1 MQRRQQNRDNRHE
14 CPFCADPVSDAAGIL
29 SIHRERRGPG
39 EGQLHSFSRAE
50 GVLVIACPLPLMRDV
65 RVVNRVVGLETEYGA
80 LVHDAELSTEAW
92 PARVKNYIFRQARA
106 GALDLHYRDYEEPP
120 GNGGFLLNGGRLYL
134 DMGHIEYASP
144 ECVRLRDAV
153 VYDLAGDALLLNA
166 LREMQACDHVSF
178 IKNNID
184 HYTGATFG
192 CHENYLMRRETQF
205 TPPVLGTLLCF
216 LATRQIYTGAGR
228 IGQAHPLAFD
238 FDLPPSATPVRFQI
252 SQRADHIVND
262 IYQWVQFNRAIIN
275 ARDEPLADYR
285 KFRRLHLLIGDSNMS
300 PFATAL
306 KVGTTACI
314 LTLLEEDKFPRGLIL
329 QDAVVATREVSHQPD
344 GPWPVELENGE
355 TAGALEIQWRFLEAA
370 GKYLQGRDAEI
381 DWLLESW
388 GFVLDCFATNPD
400 ALIGG
405 VDWITK
411 RWLLEK
417 FAEAES
423 LSWDDPWL
431 LSLDLEYHNIDPSRG
446 LFFQVKAGKRITDWN
461 QSVRIKN
468 ASYRPPANSR
478 AAGRSQAVAWFR
490 DSELPYVINWDSI
503 AFGPQ
508 DILVMSDPFSTYASE
523 VNAFLRR

>member
-1 MQRRQQNRDNRHE
+1 ML
-14 CPFCADPVSDAAGIL
+14 VS
-29 SIHRERRGPG
+29 
-39 EGQLHSFSRAE
+39 
-50 GVLVIACPLPLMRDV
+50 ACSCSLMRDV
-65 RVVNRVVGLETEYGA
+65 RLVNRVVGLETEYGA

-92 PARVKNYIFRQARA
+92 PARIKNYIFRQARA

-144 ECVRLRDAV
+144 ECVRLRDSV

-166 LREMQACDHVSF
+166 LREMQACDRVSF

-228 IGQAHPLAFD
+228 VGQAHPLAFD
-238 FDLPPSATPVRFQI
+238 FDLPPSATPVHFQI

-344 GPWPVELENGE
+344 GPWLVELENGR
-355 TAGALEIQWRFLEAA
+355 TAGALDVQWRFLDAA
-370 GKYLQGRDAEI
+370 VKHLQGRDVEI

-388 GFVLDCFATNPD
+388 SFVLDSFATNLD

-405 VDWITK
+405 VDWLTK
-411 RWLLEK
+411 RWLLQK

-423 LSWDDPWL
+423 LEWDDPWL
-431 LSLDLEYHNIDPSRG
+431 LSLDLEYHNIDPARG
-446 LFFQVKAGKRITDWN
+446 LFFQIKAGKRITDWN

-468 ASYRPPANSR
+468 ASYQPPTNSR
-478 AAGRSQAVAWFR
+478 AAGRSQAVAYFR
-490 DSELPYVINWDSI
+490 DSDMPYVINWDSI
-503 AFGPQ
+503 ASGPQ
-508 DILVMSDPFSTYASE
+508 DILVMSDPFSTYTSE
-523 VNAFLRR
+523 VSAFLRR

>member
-1 MQRRQQNRDNRHE
+1 MDR
-14 CPFCADPVSDAAGIL
+14 VAGI
-29 SIHRERRGPG
+29 
-39 EGQLHSFSRAE
+39 
-50 GVLVIACPLPLMRDV
+50 
-65 RVVNRVVGLETEYGA
+65 ETEYGC
-80 LVHDAELSTEAW
+80 LVSNDESRAHTDAW
-92 PARVKNYIFRQARA
+92 PVRVKNYLFRKAQA
-106 GALDLHYRDYEEPP
+106 GAIDLHYRDYEEPP

-144 ECVRLRDAV
+144 ECLTLRDAV
-153 VYDLAGDALLLNA
+153 TYDIAGDQLLQTALENLGA
-166 LREMQACDHVSF
+166 ADRVSF
-178 IKNNID
+178 IKNNVD
-184 HYTGATFG
+184 HNTGATFG
-192 CHENYLMRRETQF
+192 CHENYLMKREAQF
-205 TPPVLGTLLCF
+205 TPPVLGTLLAF
-216 LATRQIYTGAGR
+216 LATRQIFTGAGR
-228 IGQAHPLAFD
+228 VGQANPLAFD
-238 FDLPPSATPVRFQI
+238 FQLPQPEGHVDFQL

-314 LTLLEEDKFPRGLIL
+314 LTLLEEDKFPRGLVL
-329 QDAVVATREVSHQPD
+329 QDAVVATREVSHQPN
-344 GPWPVELENGE
+344 GPWLVELENGK
-355 TAGALEIQWRFLEAA
+355 TVGALEIQWRFLDAA
-370 GKYLQGRDAEI
+370 GKYLQGRDPEI

-388 GFVLDCFATNPD
+388 SFVLDSFATNSD

-405 VDWITK
+405 VELITK
-411 RWLLEK
+411 RRLLEK
-417 FAEAES
+417 IAEAEV
-423 LSWDDPWL
+423 LPLAVPWL
-431 LSLDLEYHNIDPSRG
+431 LRSRLGNNNNHPSRG

-503 AFGPQ
+503 SSGPQ
-508 DILVMSDPFSTYASE
+508 DILVMSDPFSTYTSE
-523 VNAFLRR
+523 VSAFLRR

>member
-1 MQRRQQNRDNRHE
+1 
-14 CPFCADPVSDAAGIL
+14 
-29 SIHRERRGPG
+29 
-39 EGQLHSFSRAE
+39 
-50 GVLVIACPLPLMRDV
+50 
-65 RVVNRVVGLETEYGA
+65 VNRVVGLETEYGA

-306 KVGTTACI
+306 KVGTTA
-314 LTLLEEDKFPRGLIL
+314 
-329 QDAVVATREVSHQPD
+329 
-344 GPWPVELENGE
+344 
-355 TAGALEIQWRFLEAA
+355 
-370 GKYLQGRDAEI
+370 
-381 DWLLESW
+381 
-388 GFVLDCFATNPD
+388 
-400 ALIGG
+400 
-405 VDWITK
+405 
-411 RWLLEK
+411 
-417 FAEAES
+417 
-423 LSWDDPWL
+423 
-431 LSLDLEYHNIDPSRG
+431 
-446 LFFQVKAGKRITDWN
+446 
-461 QSVRIKN
+461 
-468 ASYRPPANSR
+468 
-478 AAGRSQAVAWFR
+478 
-490 DSELPYVINWDSI
+490 
-503 AFGPQ
+503 
-508 DILVMSDPFSTYASE
+508 
-523 VNAFLRR
+523 

>member
-1 MQRRQQNRDNRHE
+1 
-14 CPFCADPVSDAAGIL
+14 
-29 SIHRERRGPG
+29 
-39 EGQLHSFSRAE
+39 LHSLQRAE

-92 PARVKNYIFRQARA
+92 PARVKNHIFRHGRA

-153 VYDLAGDALLLNA
+153 VYDFAGDALLLNA

-314 LTLLEEDKFPRGLIL
+314 LTLLEEGKFPRGLIL
-329 QDAVVATREVSHQPD
+329 QDAVVATRGVSHQPD
-344 GPWPVELENGE
+344 GPWPVALENGE

-370 GKYLQGRDAEI
+370 GKYLQGRDPEI

-388 GFVLDCFATNPD
+388 SFVLDSFATNPD

-423 LSWDDPWL
+423 LPWDDPWL

-490 DSELPYVINWDSI
+490 DSELPYVVNWDSI
-503 AFGPQ
+503 ASGPQ
-508 DILVMSDPFSTYASE
+508 DILVMSDPFSTYTSE
-523 VNAFLRR
+523 VSAFLRR